1 MQELEQTLLEAIETT
16 MADLSKRMS
25 NIESELS
32 VQKTQNKKSEMRL
45 KDQKKHLVDYM
56 EYMENKLYKENP
68 NSLRI
73 KKERMDFLEKL
84 GVREICNQCEHCM
97 ERIVISVSNEISTA
111 KKCLI
116 THEGATDKLWC
127 NKFEPRD

>member
-32 VQKTQNKKSEMRL
+32 VQKKQNKKSEMRL
-45 KDQKKHLVDYM
+45 KDQKKHLVNYM
-56 EYMENKLYKENP
+56 EYMEDKLCEKNP
-68 NSLRI
+68 NFLQI
-73 KKERMDFLEKL
+73 QTERMVLLEKL

-97 ERIVISVSNEISTA
+97 ERIVISVSNEISTE

-116 THEGATDKLWC
+116 THEGETDKLWC